1 MTWGKQWTNMDE
13 LLSKVAFICMRLHRT
28 IWCHGVQSQG
38 LGLFAPITLYL
49 DSPPAVMNGLC
60 RSSKK
65 SPYKGNKRVYA
76 NTRTPTRCLSPTK
89 SLAKNRIFFF
99 LFTSP
104 RCFERL
110 LVSIFIVVDFIE
122 YSLFTYMYITRP
134 FDLDSFV
141 FAGSYFS
148 WIVHTRGRDVRIVKS
163 ACNDQLS
170 KC

>member
-13 LLSKVAFICMRLHRT
+13 LLRKVAFISMRLHRT

-38 LGLFAPITLYL
+38 PGLFAPITLYL
-49 DSPPAVMNGLC
+49 DSPPAVMNVLC

-76 NTRTPTRCLSPTK
+76 NTLTPTRCLSPTK
-89 SLAKNRIFFF
+89 SFAKNRIFVF

-110 LVSIFIVVDFIE
+110 LVSILLSIAYLLKCTLHDHLIQIHLC
-122 YSLFTYMYITRP
+122 S
-134 FDLDSFV
+134 
-141 FAGSYFS
+141 
-148 WIVHTRGRDVRIVKS
+148 RGPIFHG
-163 ACNDQLS
+163 LS
-170 KC
+170 IRGDIM

>member
-13 LLSKVAFICMRLHRT
+13 LLRKVAFISMRLHRT

-60 RSSKK
+60 RSSEK
-65 SPYKGNKRVYA
+65 SPYKGNIRVYA

-89 SLAKNRIFFF
+89 SLAKNRSFFF

-110 LVSIFIVVDFIE
+110 LVSILLSIAYLLKCTLHDHLIQIHLC
-122 YSLFTYMYITRP
+122 S
-134 FDLDSFV
+134 
-141 FAGSYFS
+141 
-148 WIVHTRGRDVRIVKS
+148 RGPIFHG
-163 ACNDQLS
+163 LS
-170 KC
+170 IRGDIM